1 MGAPTYKVRVSFGC
15 HTFTRD
21 LVPDD
26 MPDYRFT
33 HKQKESPAAEGRARL
48 PL

>member
-1 MGAPTYKVRVSFGC
+1 MGAPTYKVRV
-15 HTFTRD
+15 FTRD

-26 MPDYRFT
+26 TPDYRFT